1 MAETNTLSRAL
12 HDIGLAGWFGGSL
25 MGAVGVNAAAGT
37 VDESGQ
43 RARVANAGWAR
54 WTPVNAGFIAAHLVG
69 AGRLTWANKGRL
81 TAQKGVAGATIA
93 KGALTVAALGATAYA
108 RVVGQRVIEA
118 GDVPVESGTEPGAQT
133 PSDIAQAQRQLKALQ
148 WAIPGL
154 TGGVLVLNAL
164 MGEQQ
169 RPKQVFSGI
178 AERLAPPA
186 ALAGA
191 AGSAT
196 TFLAARRGKK
206 RSRRRVY
213 VRR

>member
-1 MAETNTLSRAL
+1 MTERNTLARAL

-54 WTPVNAGFIAAHLVG
+54 WTPVNAGLIAAHLFG
-69 AGRLTWANKGRL
+69 AGRLTWANKGRF
-81 TAQKGVAGATIA
+81 TTQKGVAGATIA
-93 KGALTVAALGATAYA
+93 KGALTMAALGATAYA
-108 RVVGQRVIEA
+108 RVVGQRVIAA
-118 GDVPVESGTEPGAQT
+118 GDVPVESGAEPTSQT
-133 PSDIAQAQRQLKALQ
+133 PSDVAQAQRQLKALQ
-148 WAIPGL
+148 WVVPGL

-169 RPKQVFSGI
+169 RPKQVFGGI
-178 AERLAPPA
+178 VQRLAPPA

-196 TFLAARRGKK
+196 TFLASRRGKQ
-206 RSRRRVY
+206 RSRRR
-213 VRR
+213 R